1 MVKNIVVL
9 GSTGS
14 IGRSTLA
21 VLGENKDRFRLL
33 GLAAGANSQLLDR
46 QISEFDPP
54 LISVSSKKHAL
65 ELRRRHPK
73 KKIFFGEEG
82 LLEIVSQPQVD
93 TVVAAISGTAA
104 LAATLQS
111 IRLNHRL
118 CLANKETLVA
128 AGELINH
135 ELGRARGGIIPIDSE
150 QSAIFQCLASCPL
163 EQVQRLILTASGGP
177 FFKDGQRDFASIG
190 VEEAL
195 AHPTWSMGKK
205 ITIDSATLMNK
216 ALEII
221 EAHHLFHLPPERI
234 EVLIHPQ
241 SVVHS
246 LVEFVDSAILAQ
258 LGIPDMK
265 LPILYSLSYPE
276 RVNCGW
282 PKLDLAKTPP
292 LQFFKVDES
301 RFTSIAMAYDVLK
314 QGQNAG
320 AVFNTANETAVE
332 YFLANRISF
341 KDIFAVVG
349 HMLSGWD
356 FLPVRTLADVQE
368 TISMT
373 RIKTVEHIE
382 NEVIK

>member
-14 IGRSTLA
+14 IGRNTLA
-21 VLGENKDRFRLL
+21 VLGENKKLFRLL
-33 GLAAGANSQLLDR
+33 GLVAGANSQLLGQ

-54 LISVSSKKHAL
+54 LISVKSKKHAQ
-65 ELRRRHPK
+65 ELRKQYPG

-93 TVVAAISGTAA
+93 YVIAAITGTIA

-111 IRLNHRL
+111 IRLKRRL

-128 AGELINH
+128 AGELINR
-135 ELGRARGGIIPIDSE
+135 ELSASRAEIIPIDSE
-150 QSAIFQCLASCPL
+150 QSAIFQCLASSPL
-163 EQVQRLILTASGGP
+163 QQVRRVILTASGGP
-177 FFKDGQRDFASIG
+177 FFKDTQRDFAAIR

-221 EAHHLFHLPPERI
+221 EAHHLFKLRPEQI

-246 LVEFVDSAILAQ
+246 MVEFVDSAILAQ

-276 RVNCGW
+276 RVNSHL
-282 PKLDLAKTPP
+282 PYLDLAQQQP
-292 LQFFKVDES
+292 LEFFKVDNL
-301 RFTSIAMAYDVLK
+301 RFTSITMAYDVLK

-332 YFLANRISF
+332 YFLANKITF
-341 KDIFAVVG
+341 KDIFAIVG
-349 HMLSGWD
+349 HMLAGWD
-356 FLPVRTLADVQE
+356 FRPIQTLADVQE
-368 TISMT
+368 TISLT

-382 NEVIK
+382 NEVLK

>member
-14 IGRSTLA
+14 IGLSTLA
-21 VLGENKDRFRLL
+21 VLAENKKKFRLL
-33 GLAAGANSQLLDR
+33 GLAAGANSQLLGR

-54 LISVSSKKHAL
+54 LISVKSKDHAL
-65 ELRRRHPK
+65 ELRRQYPE
-73 KKIFFGEEG
+73 KKIFYGEEG
-82 LLEIVSQPQVD
+82 LLEIVSHPQVD
-93 TVVAAISGTAA
+93 YVIAAITGTAA
-104 LAATLQS
+104 LAATLQT
-111 IRLNHRL
+111 IRLNRRL

-128 AGELINH
+128 AGELINR
-135 ELGRARGGIIPIDSE
+135 ELIASRAEIIPIDSE
-150 QSAIFQCLASCPL
+150 QSAIFQCLASSPL
-163 EQVQRLILTASGGP
+163 QQVRRVILTASGGP
-177 FFKDGQRDFASIG
+177 FFKDTQRDFAAIR

-221 EAHHLFHLPPERI
+221 EAHHLFKLRPEQI

-241 SVVHS
+241 SIIHS
-246 LVEFVDSAILAQ
+246 MVEFVDSAILAQ

-276 RVNCGW
+276 RASSHW
-282 PKLDLAKTPP
+282 PQLDLAQLQP
-292 LQFFKVDES
+292 LEFFKVDNL

-332 YFLANRISF
+332 YFLANKITF
-341 KDIFAVVG
+341 KDILAIVG
-349 HMLSGWD
+349 HMLSSWD
-356 FLPVRTLADVQE
+356 FRPIQTLAEVQE
-368 TISMT
+368 TIALA

-382 NEVIK
+382 NEVMK